1 MPSSP
6 LSLAATALIALGG
19 AITGLAASA
28 QMAPGTPP
36 PSASTPMPGSGSMDE
51 PPAAP
56 TPKGANAQSPKAQ
69 TGAAANT
76 SAAVPLADGMTVRD
90 NTGASIGIISKM
102 AADASGGQMVTIKMG
117 ADAFQVPAANLAVN
131 NGAAEINLTK
141 AQIEAQLHPA
151 APK

>member
-19 AITGLAASA
+19 AVTGFAASA
-28 QMAPGTPP
+28 QMAPGAAP
-36 PSASTPMPGSGSMDE
+36 PSASTPMPGSGSMDQ
-51 PPAAP
+51 PPP
-56 TPKGANAQSPKAQ
+56 VSNARPPSAQ

-76 SAAVPLADGMTVRD
+76 SAAVPLADGMTVKD

-102 AADASGGQMVTIKMG
+102 AADASGGEMVTIKMG

-141 AQIEAQLHPA
+141 AQIESQLHPA